1 MMAPDIM
8 ILYFASLAIT
18 GLLGS
23 FFVSKIDKIVLGKGN
38 AIH

>member
-1 MMAPDIM
+1 MMTPDVM
-8 ILYFASLAIT
+8 ALYFGSLVVT
-18 GLLGS
+18 GLIGS

>member
-1 MMAPDIM
+1 MMTPDVM
-8 ILYFASLAIT
+8 ALYFGSLVVT
-18 GLLGS
+18 GFIWS